1 MSTEINPITS
11 QGPGWREVRL
21 GLLCGLCGLIGVAIF
36 LSFADPYL
44 RDPAQS
50 RKQFTAV
57 LHDRLIVAPPN
68 PRNDSSAYRCQSK
81 PLKTSVAEP

>member
-21 GLLCGLCGLIGVAIF
+21 GLLCGLCGLIVVAIF

-44 RDPAQS
+44 RDADGAVFSFSALVNTS
-50 RKQFTAV
+50 RK
-57 LHDRLIVAPPN
+57 
-68 PRNDSSAYRCQSK
+68 
-81 PLKTSVAEP
+81 